1 MIESGS
7 CESDLPMTET
17 PRDRLEAR
25 LAEELGQTSIPE
37 AHRLSD
43 EIRRRHGD
51 TVAAVVFYGSCL
63 RKRDAAGGVLDFYV
77 LVDDYACAYSSKW
90 MAVANAWLPPNVFLM
105 QVGDGEDALR
115 AKYAVMTCE
124 DFAKAALPESS
135 HSIVWSRFC
144 QPARIVWARD
154 EDARRGVVAA
164 AAEAVLTM
172 IRASLAVVDAAEDG
186 IRIFTAESL
195 WQTGFGRTYGTELR
209 TESVDTIRQLF
220 DADPGRY
227 DEVTRS
233 ALEVLAGTGE
243 VSLCGLADGDGAQ
256 SVRMSAEV
264 EKAMLDGWRRRA
276 GPVKALYGVRLVKSA
291 FTFGDWLPYALW
303 KLNRHTG
310 VEIEPTPLQRR
321 HPFLF
326 GWPVIL
332 RLLLS
337 QKLR

>member
-1 MIESGS
+1 
-7 CESDLPMTET
+7 MTET
-17 PRDRLEAR
+17 PRERLEAR
-25 LAEELGQTSIPE
+25 LAEELAQTSIDE
-37 AHRLSD
+37 AHALSD
-43 EIRRRHGD
+43 EIRRRHGE

-63 RKRDAAGGVLDFYV
+63 RKRNAAGGVLDFYV
-77 LVDDYACAYSSKW
+77 LVDDYARAYSSKW
-90 MAVANAWLPPNVFLM
+90 MAIANAWLPPNVFLM
-105 QVGDGEDALR
+105 QVGEGDEALR

-124 DFAKAALPESS
+124 DFSKAALPDSS

-154 EDARRGVVAA
+154 DDSRHAVVAA

-172 IRASLAVVDAAEDG
+172 VKASLAVVEAAEDG
-186 IRIFTAESL
+186 IRRFTAESL

-209 TESVDTIRQLF
+209 TESADTIRQLF

-227 DEVTRS
+227 EEITRM
-233 ALEVLAGTGE
+233 ALEVLSETGE
-243 VSLCGLADGDGAQ
+243 VAFCKPAVAEDEN
-256 SVRMSAEV
+256 SVRMSPEV
-264 EKAMLDGWRRRA
+264 EKSMLDGWRRRA

-337 QKLR
+337 RKLR